1 MTSKQ
6 EILTQSTQSQK
17 MTSNN
22 HEHFEE
28 IEIEHNFRTYYANGY
43 VEYSVTEC
51 IGGNYEGYDF
61 ETLYTSEISDIT
73 ISDLWYFDEETEDA
87 VEVLGHEKYKEI
99 EGIAEETIRDKFE

>member
-1 MTSKQ
+1 
-6 EILTQSTQSQK
+6 

-28 IEIEHNFRTYYANGY
+28 IEIEHNCRTYYANGY

-51 IGGNYEGYDF
+51 IGGSYEGYDF
-61 ETLYTSEISDIT
+61 ETVYTSEITDIT

-87 VEVLGHEKYKEI
+87 VEILGDEKYKNVER
-99 EGIAEETIRDKFE
+99 IAEETIRDKFE